1 MTEIVPADVAPELVH
16 VNGKWP
22 VWMAPHRAC
31 RPEWHTPPYW
41 EGPRLDAMHET
52 VTELPH
58 PVVWDVG
65 AEEGDMPAL
74 YATWG
79 ADVIL
84 IEPNPK
90 VWPCIRYHWQVN
102 GLPDPVG
109 SYVGLVGAKP
119 NKIHG
124 VSYERTYPWP
134 QCAEG
139 PMYPAH
145 GFHHLDDYEATD
157 PTTTLDILSQH
168 LPTPDAGIADVV
180 TVDIEGGEGHM
191 LAGASHMLEHVRPV
205 WFISV
210 HPQFMWDLYRQN
222 ADKHVHQVMADYGYT
237 GTLIDNQHEEH
248 WMFTP

>member
-1 MTEIVPADVAPELVH
+1 MTEIVPADIAPELVH

-22 VWMAPHRAC
+22 VWMAPHRAV
-31 RPEWHTPPYW
+31 RPEWHTAPYW
-41 EGPRLDAMHET
+41 EGPRLDAMHDV
-52 VTELPH
+52 VTRGS
-58 PVVWDVG
+58 VVWDVG

-79 ADVIL
+79 ADVVL

-119 NKIHG
+119 NTIST
-124 VSYERTYPWP
+124 VSYELASAWP
-134 QCAEG
+134 TCSTG

-157 PTTTLDILSQH
+157 PTTTLDSLNETRAH
-168 LPTPDAGIADVV
+168 PDVV

-191 LAGASHMLEHVRPV
+191 LAGATRMLQHMRPV

-210 HPQFMWDLYRQN
+210 HPQFMWDLYQQS
-222 ADKHVHQVMADYGYT
+222 ADRDVHQVMADYGYT

>member
-1 MTEIVPADVAPELVH
+1 MTEVVPADIAPELVH

-22 VWMAPHRAC
+22 VWMAPHRAA

-41 EGPRLDAMHET
+41 EGPRLDAMHDVIDSFVVT
-52 VTELPH
+52 VP

-79 ADVIL
+79 CDVVL

-90 VWPCIRYHWQVN
+90 VWPCIRYHWTANQ
-102 GLPDPVG
+102 LADPVG
-109 SYVGLVGAKP
+109 SYVGLVGSVP
-119 NKIHG
+119 NTIDT
-124 VSYERTYPWP
+124 VSYELASAWP
-134 QCAEG
+134 TCSNG

-157 PTTTLDILSQH
+157 PTSTLDLLAQDR
-168 LPTPDAGIADVV
+168 LEPDVV
-180 TVDIEGGEGHM
+180 TVDIEGGEGLM
-191 LAGASHMLEHVRPV
+191 LAGAHHMLEVIRPV

-222 ADKHVHQVMADYGYT
+222 ADRDVHQVMARFGYT

-248 WMFTP
+248 WMYTP